1 MTEPTTQHASEML
14 LSAYWD
20 GELGAAEGQQVA
32 VHLAACRS
40 CAGRLAALQALSA
53 DFDKLPRE
61 TLGYDLAGVIE
72 AQLPAAARPR
82 ARQHETRW
90 WGPLTA
96 SIGAVAS
103 ITIGIALGLALFGG
117 AAVPR
122 ITAMSV
128 FDTMPP
134 GSLCVGLEACYDKG
148 ARK

>member
-1 MTEPTTQHASEML
+1 MTEPTTQHASDML
-14 LSAYWD
+14 LSAYFD
-20 GELGAAEGQQVA
+20 GELGAVECQQVTT
-32 VHLAACRS
+32 HLVGCRP

-61 TLGYDLAGVIE
+61 ALGYDLAGVIE

-82 ARQHETRW
+82 ARQHQTRW
-90 WGPLTA
+90 WRPLTA
-96 SIGAVAS
+96 SFGAVAS
-103 ITIGIALGLALFGG
+103 TTIGIALGSALFGG

-134 GSLCVGLEACYDKG
+134 GSLCVGMEACYDKG